1 MPRRLSNFAENER
14 KMERTINEY
23 YELISKIL
31 LENKVYMDPTLTFSR
46 LCQYIGADPKSLDAL
61 ILSEMGLSGDELMH
75 RYRAQE
81 WTLVGQL
88 CQSVDH

>member
-1 MPRRLSNFAENER
+1 MPRRLSNFAENET

-46 LCQYIGADPKSLDAL
+46 LCQYIGADPKALDTL
-61 ILSEMGLSGDELMH
+61 VLSEMGLSGDELMR

-81 WTLVGQL
+81 WERVRQQYGAEA
-88 CQSVDH
+88 